1 MKADHPL
8 LPLLQPKTLLAT
20 AAGLALITILTTWML
35 LSLRN
40 NYCQTEPCL
49 KAEVELETQETLRQ
63 RVEAC
68 RLERGQLRQ
77 DYVNQAFQAANTDV
91 QAALLARLEAL
102 LERPCN
108 LPGQP

>member
-1 MKADHPL
+1 MHTEHPL

-20 AAGLALITILTTWML
+20 AGGLALIVILTVWIL
-35 LSLRN
+35 LSLRES
-40 NYCQTEPCL
+40 YCLSDACL
-49 KAEVELETQETLRQ
+49 KARVDLEAQETLRE
-63 RVEAC
+63 RIEAC

-102 LERPCN
+102 LDRPCK
-108 LPGQP
+108 LPGE